1 MASTN
6 THAVHF
12 TIIEPGGV
20 QTNYNTTSAVFTPVH
35 PAYAAADTPSRGLL
49 DFIRSPEAKELWARP
64 EDIAAAM
71 YTVASRG
78 QKIPLRVPLG
88 HDAWTYL
95 KQEVETLSKEFDE
108 VRELSESVGGD
119 NKWKSQLNL

>member
-1 MASTN
+1 
-6 THAVHF
+6 
-12 TIIEPGGV
+12 V

-35 PAYAAADTPSRGLL
+35 PAYAAADTPSRGILA
-49 DFIRSPEAKELWARP
+49 FIRSPDAKERWALP

-71 YTVASRG
+71 YKVASRG
-78 QKIPLRVPLG
+78 EKIPLRVPLG
-88 HDAWTYL
+88 QDAWLFL

-119 NKWKSQLNL
+119 TKWKSDMDM